1 MCGSVVEGNLPA
13 WGVYHPSTDI
23 WRVRGGEQASAG
35 AETITDEELSLDEKV
50 RRAMKKLGLTPPPP
64 LEEAEEVVGS
74 DKSCEGD
81 VCPMPESP
89 SSLEE
94 PTDEMKRKR
103 ERLQESPHVVAE
115 RIASEM
121 GVNKEL
127 ALAALGATGEEEPG
141 KGRKMDEEAARSL
154 IQQEL
159 DIIAGIPEDSNDVH
173 QLVSEGNDVFL
184 SRRALAFAEG
194 NMEDARAILEADKM
208 DAEEEKKAEEEYISS
223 AAAQVR
229 AQLKEE
235 TREKTQSMPGM
246 KSLNVDANFDPTSG
260 NLSGSMQSSTSQPP
274 PAKKADVVFEATAAK
289 IQELVLES
297 PVPVLLDAYAPWCGP
312 CKALTPILEEMAVK
326 AGGAFR
332 LVKLNTDNERAIATA
347 LEVTALPTVF
357 AVRDGKVLNSFQGMP
372 SGEEMMKSFMMGL
385 LMPGAG
391 FDPPLTMEDKA
402 KYVGLSSKLV
412 KTASAAGFSFSAR
425 ERLQTRTAER
435 LGDLVEAYK
444 GDMAGA
450 EESAKVVRSLLS
462 HVIRDP
468 YDMKYRKVNLQ
479 NKVISSKISAY
490 PPCLAI
496 LKSVGFQVE
505 EDDDSLMVGKDKK
518 VLNVS
523 PFIVARDCVDKWI
536 DKNRHAIAANARRHK
551 DEAERARLLEE
562 GAQNGDEDEAIE
574 EDDIDLDAAIIK
586 VRLEG
591 KKKVYEL
598 EMRADDSLSMII
610 EEIPSLEKTDDYQI
624 TCAARKLTVKS
635 DENDVLARSL
645 RDLGLTPAASL
656 VIKVRSSDSEKLPST
671 PLSLK
676 ERVANH
682 KSKKKGSHTMQS
694 VGIYGKDD
702 GAKGELIDGGGGVL
716 FEHDVTDDED
726 EGGENSATRK
736 DNEN

>member
-1 MCGSVVEGNLPA
+1 
-13 WGVYHPSTDI
+13 
-23 WRVRGGEQASAG
+23 
-35 AETITDEELSLDEKV
+35 
-50 RRAMKKLGLTPPPP
+50 
-64 LEEAEEVVGS
+64 
-74 DKSCEGD
+74 
-81 VCPMPESP
+81 
-89 SSLEE
+89 
-94 PTDEMKRKR
+94 
-103 ERLQESPHVVAE
+103 
-115 RIASEM
+115 
-121 GVNKEL
+121 
-127 ALAALGATGEEEPG
+127 
-141 KGRKMDEEAARSL
+141 
-154 IQQEL
+154 
-159 DIIAGIPEDSNDVH
+159 
-173 QLVSEGNDVFL
+173 
-184 SRRALAFAEG
+184 
-194 NMEDARAILEADKM
+194 
-208 DAEEEKKAEEEYISS
+208 
-223 AAAQVR
+223 
-229 AQLKEE
+229 
-235 TREKTQSMPGM
+235 
-246 KSLNVDANFDPTSG
+246 
-260 NLSGSMQSSTSQPP
+260 
-274 PAKKADVVFEATAAK
+274 
-289 IQELVLES
+289 
-297 PVPVLLDAYAPWCGP
+297 
-312 CKALTPILEEMAVK
+312 
-326 AGGAFR
+326 
-332 LVKLNTDNERAIATA
+332 
-347 LEVTALPTVF
+347 
-357 AVRDGKVLNSFQGMP
+357 
-372 SGEEMMKSFMMGL
+372 
-385 LMPGAG
+385 
-391 FDPPLTMEDKA
+391 
-402 KYVGLSSKLV
+402 
-412 KTASAAGFSFSAR
+412 
-425 ERLQTRTAER
+425 
-435 LGDLVEAYK
+435 
-444 GDMAGA
+444 MAGA